1 MVPITNAEVD
11 LMAIDVFA
19 VLKALWGFAT
29 FVLLGV
35 LKITYSDYKKMQEH
49 LDTLDKDLVRM
60 KAEMVT
66 KDRLDETLDRKV
78 KHLQVSIQGVKEDV
92 SDLRRE
98 IKGEVSGLRSDI
110 QSMLKAVLERK

>member
-1 MVPITNAEVD
+1 
-11 LMAIDVFA
+11 MAIDILA
-19 VLKALWGFAT
+19 ILKALWGFAT

-35 LKITYSDYKKMQEH
+35 LKVVYSDYKKMQEH
-49 LDTLDKDLVRM
+49 LDTLDKDLVRI

-78 KHLQVSIQGVKEDV
+78 KHLQVSIQDVREDM

-98 IKGEVSGLRSDI
+98 IKADI
-110 QSMLKAVLERK
+110 GSLSADIRDMVKTIMERR

>member
-1 MVPITNAEVD
+1 MALDV
-11 LMAIDVFA
+11 MAI
-19 VLKALWGFAT
+19 LKALWGFAT

-49 LDTLDKDLVRM
+49 LDTLDKDMVRM

-78 KHLQVSIQGVKEDV
+78 KHLQTSIQGVKEDV

-98 IKGEVSGLRSDI
+98 IKTDVSGLRSDVQALVKLVI
-110 QSMLKAVLERK
+110 ENKR

>member
-1 MVPITNAEVD
+1 
-11 LMAIDVFA
+11 MAIDVIA

-49 LDTLDKDLVRM
+49 LDTLDKDIIRM
-60 KAEMVT
+60 KSEMVT
-66 KDRLDETLDRKV
+66 KDRLDETLDRKI
-78 KHLQVSIQGVKEDV
+78 KHLQVSIQDVREDV

-98 IKGEVSGLRSDI
+98 IKAEVTGLRGDV
-110 QSMLKAVLERK
+110 QSMIKMILESR